1 MQSAQGGGMMKALI
15 AAFALALLAGTASAD
30 EVWTYQGNS
39 VGDPVTLIYGNN
51 PCGCALSGMIDVTT
65 GAYSFTDGTHTLT
78 DANSS
83 GIIQAPTTPTVS
95 GTVWY
100 WLVKISSPA
109 LDWGIWTQSYGSPFE
124 ETDHSFALDS
134 SNTDLGL
141 MVQGNEGIWTDTVS
155 TPEPGTI
162 ALLGL
167 GLAALALKRR
177 KKHKHV
183 DTSVW
188 EPLA

>member
-1 MQSAQGGGMMKALI
+1 MKTFI
-15 AAFALALLAGTASAD
+15 AVFALALLTGTASAD

-39 VGDPVTLIYGNN
+39 VGDPLTLIYGNN
-51 PCGCALSGMIDVTT
+51 PCACALSGMIDVTT

-78 DANSS
+78 DVNSS
-83 GIIQAPTTPTVS
+83 GTVQAPTRSMPS
-95 GTVWY
+95 GQVWY
-100 WLVKISSPA
+100 WLVKVSSP
-109 LDWGIWTQSYGSPFE
+109 DWEIFTQSYGSPFE
-124 ETDHSFALDS
+124 ETDHSFPLNGGS
-134 SNTDLGL
+134 GLGL
-141 MVQGNEGIWTDTVS
+141 MVQGNEGTWTERVT
-155 TPEPGTI
+155 TPEPGTL

-167 GLAALALKRR
+167 GLAGLALKRP